1 MTVDNFNRHAAVNLL
16 LVSLLLLAELVAER
30 LVFLV
35 VCSNGEPFNVRLD
48 WPVVEQTLKHV

>member
-1 MTVDNFNRHAAVNLL
+1 MFLAHFKVTVDNFNRHAAVNLL

-35 VCSNGEPFNVRLD
+35 VCSNGEPFNVR
-48 WPVVEQTLKHV
+48 